1 MEQQSSTG
9 KDRIRHAAALDSAGI
24 RLAFASLRFNG
35 STPAGMTRAEYRG
48 STDAVAGTILDSGAG
63 GEWRIRTSETA
74 LPGPWGGLALE
85 TDWLHCGTSRQTAA
99 EVRFEIAAWSRN
111 VYVLVPGA
119 VYGGNRF
126 EARQL
131 SYAPCWTRIRERGPD
146 APALIT
152 DVPRL
157 ATGDGA
163 SSLQLLTGDASTP
176 AVGYY
181 DPAAGRGCIILTEQR
196 TRFGETSVHIREAED
211 RGSAVISFR
220 APGVRAGTKYEMC
233 TTDASSPDRG
243 ADYANADRLTLRYHV
258 YLFDCSGVPCLFE
271 AFAAVRQSLSGP
283 PELTASVPFSAAW
296 DIQEAKFNA
305 MNWNEPYGYY
315 AVGTVDEK
323 HQDWQLGWVGG
334 GMSSYALLLEG
345 GGASRQR
352 ALHTLDFIFGGQ
364 TAAGFFPGVFYRGR
378 WYGDEFGDDPDRE
391 APERWHIVRKS
402 ADALYFA
409 AKHLMALEATQP
421 ESALGAAQPG
431 QAVGA
436 AQPGQAVGAAQPEQ
450 TVGATQPEQAL
461 EAAQPESSPEAAQPQ
476 PAPPG
481 RTSEPPRPSP
491 TPHPRP
497 TPHVSWLQGLRKLAD
512 AFVRLW
518 DTNGQFGQWVDHDT
532 GELLVGGSAGGAMAI
547 GGLALC
553 GRLFGEARYTEVAR
567 AAGEDYYRRFTL
579 AGITTGGPGEILQ
592 CPDSE
597 SAFALLESY
606 IALYETTGDR
616 AWIERAEEA
625 ADQCISWCVSYDFEF
640 PAASTF
646 GRLGMRTAG
655 SVIANVQNKH
665 SAPGIC
671 TLSGDALLKLFR
683 ATGKPRYLMQ
693 LRETAHNMTQY
704 LSRADRPIRGWDGQ
718 DMPAGY
724 MSERVNMSDW
734 EGAELVGEALPLSCW
749 CETSNMLTYAEV
761 PGIYTQPDTGLIC
774 ELDHVKCVLE
784 TAADGGKALRITNPT
799 AWPATVKLLAEHAP
813 EAAQPLGVCAS
824 PSWPRIRI
832 GPGET
837 RIVALS

>member
-1 MEQQSSTG
+1 MEQHSQKG
-9 KDRIRHAAALDSAGI
+9 KARIRHAAAALDNAGI
-24 RLAFASLRFNG
+24 RLAFASLRFEG
-35 STPAGMTRAEYRG
+35 SAPAGMNRAEYRG
-48 STDAVAGTILDSGAG
+48 PADAVAGTVLDSGTG

-74 LPGPWGGLALE
+74 LSGPWGGFAIE
-85 TDWLHCGTSRQTAA
+85 TDWLHCGASRQTAA
-99 EVRFEIAAWSRN
+99 EVRFEIGAWSRD

-131 SYAPCWTRIRERGPD
+131 SYAPCWTRIRESGPD

-157 ATGDGA
+157 AAGADGA
-163 SSLQLLTGDASTP
+163 SSLHLLTGDASTP
-176 AVGYY
+176 AAGYY
-181 DPAAGRGCIILTEQR
+181 DPAAGRGCIIVTEQR
-196 TRFGETSVHIREAED
+196 TRFGETSVHISEAED

-233 TTDASSPDRG
+233 TTEAPSPDRG

-258 YLFDCSGVPCLFE
+258 YLFDCSGVPGLFE

-283 PELTASVPFSAAW
+283 PELVASLPFSAAW

-305 MNWNEPYGYY
+305 MNWNEAHGYY

-352 ALHTLDFIFGGQ
+352 ALRTLDFIFGGQ
-364 TAAGFFPGVFYRGR
+364 TAAGFFPGVFYRGH

-409 AKHLMALEATQP
+409 AKHVMALAATQP
-421 ESALGAAQPG
+421 ESAPEATHPQ
-431 QAVGA
+431 QA
-436 AQPGQAVGAAQPEQ
+436 PPEP
-450 TVGATQPEQAL
+450 TSGAT
-461 EAAQPESSPEAAQPQ
+461 
-476 PAPPG
+476 
-481 RTSEPPRPSP
+481 RPSLA
-491 TPHPRP
+491 PRAP
-497 TPHVSWLQGLRKLAD
+497 WLQGLRKLAD

-518 DTNGQFGQWVDHDT
+518 DTYGQFGQWVNHDT

-553 GRLFGEARYTEVAR
+553 GRLFGEARYTAVAR
-567 AAGEDYYRRFTL
+567 AAGDDYYRRFTL

-616 AWIERAEEA
+616 AWIGRAEEA

-640 PAASTF
+640 PSDSTF
-646 GRLGMRTAG
+646 GRLDMRTAG

-683 ATGKPRYLMQ
+683 ATGKSRYLMQ
-693 LRETAHNMTQY
+693 LRETAHNLPQY
-704 LSRADRPIRGWDGQ
+704 LSRADRPIKGWDGK

-761 PGIYTQPDTGLIC
+761 PGIYAQPDTGLIC
-774 ELDHVKCVLE
+774 VLDHVECALE
-784 TAADGGKALRITNPT
+784 ETADGGKALRITNPT
-799 AWPATVKLLAEHAP
+799 AWPATVKLLAES
-813 EAAQPLGVCAS
+813 AAETAVPLGVCAAAA
-824 PSWPRIRI
+824 WPRIRI